1 MGPNMGKKPLYELK
15 MCRIGVK
22 TTLLSISDL
31 YKTHL
36 PDAGLRAI
44 VRRNTP
50 AKPMTGFSYAQIVR
64 VFYACR
70 SAFDRSKVV
79 DDAFQ

>member
-1 MGPNMGKKPLYELK
+1 MGPNMRKKSLYELK
-15 MCRIGVK
+15 IRRIGVK
-22 TTLLSISDL
+22 TVLLSSSDL

-70 SAFDRSKVV
+70 LASGRWKAT
-79 DDAFQ
+79 

>member
-1 MGPNMGKKPLYELK
+1 MELNMPEMWLFALK
-15 MCRIGVK
+15 MRRIGVK
-22 TTLLSISDL
+22 TALSSISDL

-44 VRRNTP
+44 VRGNTP

-70 SAFDRSKVV
+70 SAFDRSK
-79 DDAFQ
+79 ATR